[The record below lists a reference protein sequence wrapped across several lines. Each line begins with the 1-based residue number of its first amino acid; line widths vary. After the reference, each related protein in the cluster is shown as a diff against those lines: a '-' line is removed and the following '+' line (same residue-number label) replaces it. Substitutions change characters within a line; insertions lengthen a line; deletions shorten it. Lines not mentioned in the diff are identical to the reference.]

1 MDDEDI
7 LILRD
12 LAAAYDAA
20 RRLAVNLFATHYKS
34 QSPDWKL
41 APDFLG
47 VIHQIDNM
55 TAGLV
60 KSERVTYPPNF
71 RMRMETFFRRHDMD
85 DKPQMDDR
93 EYFSENAAGPR
104 RQAESSRRQGTQE
117 LRAKLPGAETSE
129 RIASIA
135 GHLVQ
140 ITADDL
146 HLLPGAGRDTLASDI
161 RAVAASALRQHETAN
176 YNRETFYARLLIE
189 NKELQERKAK
199 LWHFIQTLGFL
210 DLPSD
215 EQARLRKQ
223 HTAMDQ
229 YAQILTERISN
240 ARHIQKLRDGQAS
253 ASELLEKQYEAA
265 QQTKSIPASIA
276 EQIDENVRVTGGGK
290 SEEPLPFKD

>member
-1 MDDEDI
+1 
-7 LILRD
+7 
-12 LAAAYDAA
+12 
-20 RRLAVNLFATHYKS
+20 
-34 QSPDWKL
+34 
-41 APDFLG
+41 
-47 VIHQIDNM
+47 
-55 TAGLV
+55 
-60 KSERVTYPPNF
+60 
-71 RMRMETFFRRHDMD
+71 MD
-85 DKPQMDDR
+85 DKQHAER
-93 EYFSENAAGPR
+93 AAGNEFLRGEQWSPDQQIESL
-104 RQAESSRRQGTQE
+104 RQ
-117 LRAKLPGAETSE
+117 RAKEQVVRAAANLPGAETSE

-135 GHLVQ
+135 GQLLHFNFEEAEGMSNL
-140 ITADDL
+140 DL
-146 HLLPGAGRDTLASDI
+146 AILENHI
-161 RAVAASALRQHETAN
+161 RAVAASALRQHEHSSIHPSTDAVRRILVDFYTSPAYDPKATHNADTVEAAIRFALSVRAN
-176 YNRETFYARLLIE
+176 VPPAKQETFLDRLLIE

-199 LWHFIQTLGFL
+199 LWDFIQTLGFL